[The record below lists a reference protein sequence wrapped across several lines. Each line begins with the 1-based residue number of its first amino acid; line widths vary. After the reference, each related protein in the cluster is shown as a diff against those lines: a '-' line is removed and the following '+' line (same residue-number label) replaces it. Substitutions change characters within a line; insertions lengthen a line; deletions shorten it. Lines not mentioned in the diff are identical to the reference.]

1 MSEIKPP
8 DPKPVV
14 IIDVQHYHHGERWF
28 SYVFK
33 VEKFIKPLIV
43 YGSTQQ
49 EAEDHLHVELRAL
62 YGKLGYTIKIME
74 APSVTQG
81 T

>member
-1 MSEIKPP
+1 MSDVKPP

-14 IIDVQHYHHGERWF
+14 IIDVQHYHHGERWY

-33 VEKFIKPLIV
+33 VDKFVKPLIV
-43 YGSTQQ
+43 YGETQQ
-49 EAEDHLHVELRAL
+49 KAEEHLHVELRAL
-62 YGKLGYTIKIME
+62 FGQFNYSIR
-74 APSVTQG
+74 VTNEPQG